1 MEDQTIICPNCQTVN
16 PAKNMFC
23 QTCGKPL
30 SPAAPRPTPPPP
42 PIAMPAQPVPPQG
55 YAPQGNGAP
64 MGYAPQGMPQQQPG
78 QMPPPAYYAQQ
89 PMPPQ
94 PVMSMPKPEARG
106 VQLDQWD
113 DLLEGAG
120 AKAADVEKAFVEEV
134 KRRNLPGV
142 IVTRSDAGMGRSLQM
157 VQSYA
162 GNVAT
167 YIGSFGPDLQL
178 SMSLYIRRKANMTNI
193 FIMVGVAFA
202 VSLLTSFTS
211 LVYGNAASF
220 LLNWIFGVFNWVLPI
235 IVVALVYGQIFH
247 GNLWKLFVKDP
258 GPLAEE
264 DARALAT
271 VAEEC
276 MEAALEKAG
285 VEGSE
290 E

>member
-120 AKAADVEKAFVEEV
+120 AKAADVEK
-134 KRRNLPGV
+134 
-142 IVTRSDAGMGRSLQM
+142 
-157 VQSYA
+157 
-162 GNVAT
+162 
-167 YIGSFGPDLQL
+167 
-178 SMSLYIRRKANMTNI
+178 
-193 FIMVGVAFA
+193 
-202 VSLLTSFTS
+202 LL
-211 LVYGNAASF
+211 
-220 LLNWIFGVFNWVLPI
+220 
-235 IVVALVYGQIFH
+235 H
-247 GNLWKLFVKDP
+247 KLGF
-258 GPLAEE
+258 
-264 DARALAT
+264 
-271 VAEEC
+271 
-276 MEAALEKAG
+276 
-285 VEGSE
+285 
-290 E
+290 